1 MAEGRGAGHA
11 SVSQIEARRRD
22 RRTKADGGDR
32 ASAVQWEAIL
42 DAAARVFHRVG
53 YQSANL
59 DDIAAEVGLN
69 RSSIYYYVGGKS
81 ELLYELGQRT
91 ISDSVPGLLAIAE
104 RDLPPADM
112 VRALVGQHM
121 EMLQS
126 TYPRLFVFL
135 NERRPHIEDDLNDLI
150 DEAGET
156 RVAMM
161 AAAIEAGVAAGDFRA
176 DLVPRRTARYVIGM
190 CAETRFW
197 WRPDGPQTLVEIGEE
212 IADLVLSGMVARA

>member
-1 MAEGRGAGHA
+1 MAEGRGARAG
-11 SVSQIEARRRD
+11 SVSQIETRRRD
-22 RRTKADGGDR
+22 RRTKADRGDR

-42 DAAARVFHRVG
+42 DAAARVFHQVG
-53 YQSANL
+53 YSSANL

-91 ISDSVPGLLAIAE
+91 IAASVPELLAVAE
-104 RDLPPADM
+104 RDLAPAEM
-112 VRALVGQHM
+112 VRALVRQHM
-121 EMLQS
+121 GLLQN
-126 TYPRLFVFL
+126 TYPRIFVFL
-135 NERRPHIEDDLNDLI
+135 NERRPHIDPDLNALI

-156 RVAMM
+156 RLSLM

-176 DLVPRRTARYVIGM
+176 DLAPRRTARYVIGM

-197 WRPDGPQTLVEIGEE
+197 WKPEGPQTLLEIGEE
-212 IADLVLSGMVARA
+212 ISDLVISGMRVEA